1 MDWHGRNFRLP
12 HAQHILPNRNNLF
25 REGQQL
31 QKLVPTLN
39 LIVDSTI
46 DWTEHI
52 LEGWLIGS
60 QFSCPLPHQSLSQAT
75 KYTFIGFLNKTD
87 C

>member
-1 MDWHGRNFRLP
+1 MDRHGRYFRLP
-12 HAQHILPNRNNLF
+12 HAQHILPDRNNLF

-52 LEGWLIGS
+52 LEGRLIGS
-60 QFSCPLPHQSLSQAT
+60 QFSCPLAHQPLSQAT
-75 KYTFIGFLNKTD
+75 EYTRIGFLNKTD
-87 C
+87 S